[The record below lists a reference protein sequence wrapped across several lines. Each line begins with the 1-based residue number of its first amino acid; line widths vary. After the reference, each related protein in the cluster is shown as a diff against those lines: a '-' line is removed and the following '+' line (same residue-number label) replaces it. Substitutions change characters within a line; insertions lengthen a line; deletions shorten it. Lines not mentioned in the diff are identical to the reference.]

1 MKLKQKLIAAILT
14 VMMLTSYMT
23 ILTDAVIA
31 AGVNL
36 TNQSSKTNH
45 TNVEFNSYF
54 EEEAYSKT
62 FEIGKEAK
70 LYLKLKVSNTGY
82 LKNGVVQFLNANFEV
97 NSNSLKH
104 DKVQSS
110 SKDKINFKQIN
121 NGEEVL
127 IEVPFIMVT
136 GETVDK
142 DAFSKITTV
151 KFTGTYMDE
160 NGKEK
165 AIEKEISNQV
175 NWNGTAEVELAGKVS
190 KYLPYNNENEKGV
203 IVQARVRSGLKDNSL
218 PVQKT
223 KLEVSLPEIAV
234 SEANTAKPQ
243 RITVIANTTAS
254 TNGKGSYEF
263 NEANYKYNEETG
275 KIEIEVEN
283 KEESG
288 KIAWNK
294 KAVDEY
300 LINFIYTGEEVC
312 NYIQE
317 QLEKAKENAIT
328 GEIEVKA
335 EITTYNMEQTKLTQS
350 GKIAY
355 SIEKATGEL
364 IDTTISTVQKMSKG
378 YLYANFAKKGAKKDT
393 NYTVTYTAQIQD
405 KALTNGVELQ
415 TITEKYV
422 DENKNEYSSKLNN
435 KDGIYSKT
443 VMISEAVFTKMLGEE
458 GKVEILNKA
467 GEKLAEITK
476 NLEKDNNGNYVV
488 NIAEAKVNEIIIK
501 TSKPVTEG
509 NIEIV
514 VEKAILGNQE
524 YTKEQIQEF
533 KKMTLGVMIDN
544 KTKETQI
551 SFVEPVSKA
560 QISIGTQN
568 LSTMVQNKDVEIRVV
583 LDTSSNENA
592 LYKNPR
598 LQIILPENIE
608 TLNLKSVDLLLEDEL
623 KIKET
628 KVVEQNGRK
637 VILVELTGTQTK
649 YMDNGTSN
657 KEGNI
662 ISKGANIVI
671 KADITFEKLT
681 PSANSNIYLYYTNE
695 NTVLFEKYYQ
705 NPNLK
710 ARSATSDT
718 VPVGL
723 ATTGVTI
730 VSPNGVV
737 AENHMTG
744 FKTSGSISNLTA
756 DKQTEN
762 IDANGNAK
770 EVTIGGTVVN
780 NYDNSIENVA
790 ILGRIP
796 FSGNKAIDASADLG
810 TNFTMAMKN
819 QITTSG
825 IDSSKVKVYYSTNG
839 EANKNLIDTNN
850 GWTEQPTNLAEI
862 KSYLIVISGEIA
874 KGTQI
879 SFDYKADL
887 PANLSYNKEAYSN
900 YKVYYDN
907 KMADATLGETK
918 VAGVIGLTTGQ
929 GPELQVSV
937 SSNSNEVKRGQI
949 VRMKVTVKNNGGLT
963 AKNAKLKIAAP
974 EGTVHTEIIYARKYY
989 SDSKEA
995 EKVLELGTIKPGETI
1010 TKEYDLR
1017 IKRPDEE
1024 YSNEEYDE
1032 NEHGHEIK
1040 EPTVTTNTTI
1050 SNVVRLSAENMNGE
1064 LKSESYDLNVTKGDL
1079 SVTNIPSKHETNTLK
1094 KGDKLQYKVKLA
1106 NISSD
1111 KHLENT
1117 TLHVTIPTG
1126 IKIEDVYYIR
1136 KKSTSEEK
1144 LKDGININGN
1154 TIAVNVGKLES
1165 ASAYINEAISTNPNT
1180 SNEELNAKL
1189 QGICTE
1195 ADVIIEL
1202 SIEDFQGSYEC
1213 IMNATANNME
1223 THYSNVQTLTV
1234 EKVALQFE
1242 QQELNQKYIKEGTEY
1257 LYHFTLKNNSEIAS
1271 SSTKMQMTLPEE
1283 LTFVKVQYVRNGK
1296 TNEYTSN
1303 DGQTFAIDF
1312 YKVEIDEIIDIIVT
1326 VRANILPDE
1335 KDREITTSATITAD
1349 GIEAI
1354 ESNRVRATIEYD
1366 EKVHQ
1371 GENGEE
1377 DNPGTSTTGKYKIT
1391 GTAWIDANK
1400 DGKRDEAE
1408 EILAGVQVILLY
1420 KSNSEIVKD
1429 QTTGEEKITTT
1440 NSNGKYEF
1448 SNLKP
1453 DEYLVLF
1460 LYDAGKYSITD
1471 YQKDGVEES
1480 VNSDA
1485 TGMKIILNGEQR
1497 QAGVSN
1503 TIKITNSNARDIDIG
1518 LFVAEKF
1525 DLRLDKYIS
1534 KVTVTTPSNGTKTY
1548 NYNNSKITKREIA
1561 SKDVGNSSLVVEY
1574 KIVVTNEGQI
1584 EGYAKKIIDYLPEN
1598 TRFSSELNKDWY
1610 ISDNNGAVYNTALE
1624 NEKILPGQSKEV
1636 KLVLSYAINNKTIGK
1651 TINNN
1656 AEIYE
1661 SYNELGLEDI
1671 DSITA
1676 NRLESEDDMS
1686 NADIIVSVAT
1696 GKVIIYT
1703 TFVLAIVA
1711 LLGFGIFEIKKR
1723 VLTKEKI

>member
-1 MKLKQKLIAAILT
+1 MKLKQKLIAAILI
-14 VMMLTSYMT
+14 VIMLTSYMT

-31 AGVNL
+31 ASVNL

-54 EEEAYSKT
+54 EEEAYSKA

-110 SKDKINFKQIN
+110 SKDKIDFKQVN
-121 NGEEVL
+121 NGEEVI
-127 IEVPFIMVT
+127 IEVPLTMIT
-136 GETVDK
+136 GETVDR
-142 DAFSKITTV
+142 DVFSKITTV

-160 NGKEK
+160 NGKERI
-165 AIEKEISNQV
+165 IEKEISNQV
-175 NWNGTAEVELAGKVS
+175 NWNGTAEVELAGEVS
-190 KYLPYNNENEKGV
+190 KYLPYKNENEKGI
-203 IVQARVRSGLKDNSL
+203 IVQARVRSGLKENSL

-223 KLEVSLPEIAV
+223 KLEVSLPEIV
-234 SEANTAKPQ
+234 MSEENAAKPQ
-243 RITVIANTTAS
+243 RITVIANTTVS

-300 LINFIYTGEEVC
+300 LINFIYTGEEVY

-317 QLEKAKENAIT
+317 QLEKAEENAIT
-328 GEIEVKA
+328 GEIEVKV

-350 GKIAY
+350 GKITY
-355 SIEKATGEL
+355 SIKKATGEL

-378 YLYANFAKKGAKKDT
+378 YLYANFAKKEGKKDT
-393 NYTVTYTAQIQD
+393 NYTVTYIAQIQD

-415 TITEKYV
+415 TITEKYI

-443 VMISEAVFTKMLGEE
+443 VAISEAVFTKMLGEE
-458 GKVEILNKA
+458 GKIEILNKA

-476 NLEKDNNGNYVV
+476 DLEKDNNGNYVV
-488 NIAEAKVNEIIIK
+488 NIAEAEVNEIIIK
-501 TSKPVTEG
+501 TSKPITEG
-509 NIEIV
+509 NIEIA

-524 YTKEQIQEF
+524 YTKEQMQEF
-533 KKMTLGVMIDN
+533 KKMTLGVMTDN

-568 LSTMVQNKDVEIRVV
+568 LSTMVENKDVEIRVV

-608 TLNLKSVDLLLEDEL
+608 ALNLKSVDLLLEDEL

-637 VILVELTGTQTK
+637 VILVELKGTQTK

-671 KADITFEKLT
+671 KADITFKRLT

-695 NTVLFEKYYQ
+695 NTILFEKYYQ

-718 VPVGL
+718 VPVGV

-780 NYDNSIENVA
+780 NYDNSIENVV
-790 ILGRIP
+790 ILGRTP
-796 FSGNKAIDASADLG
+796 FSGNKAIDASVDLG

-819 QITTSG
+819 KVTTGG
-825 IDSSKVKVYYSTNG
+825 IDSSKIKVYYSTNG

-862 KSYLIVISGEIA
+862 RSYLIVISGEIV

-937 SSNSNEVKRGQI
+937 SSNSNTAREGQI
-949 VRMKVTVKNNGGLT
+949 VRMKATVKNNGDII
-963 AKNAKLKIAAP
+963 AQNAKLKITAP
-974 EGTVHTEIIYARKYY
+974 EGTVHTSVPEGTKGYA
-989 SDSKEA
+989 DSNEKE
-995 EKVLELGTIKPGETI
+995 KTITLGDIKKGETI
-1010 TKEYDLR
+1010 VKEYELR
-1017 IKRPDEE
+1017 IKKGTTIKEIEQTSGKTEE
-1024 YSNEEYDE
+1024 KNYEEVNEYPGDKDISNIVRVLA
-1032 NEHGHEIK
+1032 NNMSGEIK
-1040 EPTVTTNTTI
+1040 SEPYT
-1050 SNVVRLSAENMNGE
+1050 
-1064 LKSESYDLNVTKGDL
+1064 LKILKGDL
-1079 SVTNIPSKHETNTLK
+1079 QIVNVPNINEEVVLRNGDSVIYRMEVKNISYDKDLDNVTLSIPLPQ
-1094 KGDKLQYKVKLA
+1094 GVKVKEVYYTEDTFGINKKTE
-1106 NISSD
+1106 NISQT
-1111 KHLENT
+1111 EN
-1117 TLHVTIPTG
+1117 
-1126 IKIEDVYYIR
+1126 KI
-1136 KKSTSEEK
+1136 
-1144 LKDGININGN
+1144 LINIGN
-1154 TIAVNVGKLES
+1154 LKSSIKSLKETDNES
-1165 ASAYINEAISTNPNT
+1165 DEPQLINIRDTVYVFMT
-1180 SNEELNAKL
+1180 L
-1189 QGICTE
+1189 
-1195 ADVIIEL
+1195 EL
-1202 SIEDFQGSYEC
+1202 SNFSGESQILVE
-1213 IMNATANNME
+1213 ATADGLE
-1223 THYSNVQTLTV
+1223 KHYSNSRKLLGETINLRIEQ
-1234 EKVALQFE
+1234 KALD
-1242 QQELNQKYIKEGTEY
+1242 NQYIKEGSNYT
-1257 LYHFTLKNNSEIAS
+1257 YHFTIENNSKVAS
-1271 SSTKMQMTLPEE
+1271 ISNVIEMPIPEG
-1283 LTFVKVQYVRNGK
+1283 LKLVKA
-1296 TNEYTSN
+1296 EYTY
-1303 DGQTFAIDF
+1303 DGQTKTNSSARDGKLTINIHSLEAGG
-1312 YKVEIDEIIDIIVT
+1312 KIELAVT
-1326 VRANILPDE
+1326 VKADLLPD
-1335 KDREITTSATITAD
+1335 KNDKEILTVATLAAQ
-1349 GIEAI
+1349 GIQTI
-1354 ESNRVRATIEYD
+1354 ESNRVKAIIEYD
-1366 EKVHQ
+1366 EEAHKGNQ
-1371 GENGEE
+1371 GGS
-1377 DNPGTSTTGKYKIT
+1377 DKPTQTGKHKIT
-1391 GTAWIDANK
+1391 GTAWIDENK
-1400 DGKRDEAE
+1400 DGKRDETE
-1408 EILAGVQVILLY
+1408 ELLAGVQVVLLY
-1420 KSNSEIVKD
+1420 KSNSQIVKD
-1429 QTTGEEKITTT
+1429 ETTGAEKITTT
-1440 NSNGKYEF
+1440 NGSGKYEF

-1471 YQKDGVEES
+1471 YQKEGVAES

-1485 TGMKIILNGEQR
+1485 TSMKIVLNGEQR

-1503 TIKITNSNARDIDIG
+1503 TIKITNDNVRDIDIG

-1561 SKDVGNSSLVVEY
+1561 SKDVGNSSLVIEY
-1574 KIVVTNEGQI
+1574 KIVVTNEGQVD
-1584 EGYAKKIIDYLPEN
+1584 GYVKKIIDYLPEN
-1598 TRFSSELNKDWY
+1598 TKFSSELNKDWY
-1610 ISDNNGAVYNTALE
+1610 MSDNNGAVYNTALE
-1624 NEKILPGQSKEV
+1624 NEKILPGESKEV
-1636 KLVLSYAINNKTIGK
+1636 RLVLSYAINSKTIGK

-1671 DSITA
+1671 DSIAA

-1686 NADIIVSVAT
+1686 NADVIISVAT

-1703 TFVLAIVA
+1703 TFALAIIA
-1711 LLGFGIFEIKKR
+1711 LLGFGVFEIKKR
-1723 VLTKEKI
+1723 VLIKKEK